1 MHLIKI
7 TRITIKI
14 YVHLHVYNSYN
25 NANSESICLFMIE
38 YIINFG
44 KTNVQQENNKSAF
57 KIFLQI

>member
-14 YVHLHVYNSYN
+14 YVHLHVYNSYHN
-25 NANSESICLFMIE
+25 YNSESICLFMIE
-38 YIINFG
+38 NVINSPNS
-44 KTNVQQENNKSAF
+44 NVQQENNKLHF

>member
-25 NANSESICLFMIE
+25 NANNESICLFMIE
-38 YIINFG
+38 YIIDSG
-44 KTNVQQENNKSAF
+44 KTNVQQENNKSPF
-57 KIFLQI
+57 KRILQL